1 MIAVVNTAFQ
11 VWARSTPGSPWTR
24 MPVNDDLNALFG
36 YCESQVSPFGLGALS
51 DPSVDYDPAH
61 QRFVITA
68 IAFDQLTFDS
78 SLCIGVTT
86 GAEVDPSVISDS
98 TGGTGN
104 WYVYNVPVPSP
115 SPLFYS
121 ALLDFPRAVVSS
133 DPGTNGAIY
142 VAGNLFLTPDFGLDF
157 YFYQAQVYA
166 FPKLSMYEGQA
177 SITGKLRNVGN
188 NAAGLPADSLTP
200 ARAVGA
206 PLTAYF
212 LSADNNGCSATGPCS
227 TISLWRWYD
236 PFGADSFTLRGG
248 VTVTPYSQP
257 PDADQP
263 GSPGSIATND
273 VRNLAAYWS
282 GNAVFGAHT
291 IAWNPGTG
299 TVPSVQWYQLGNLD
313 AKPILVQQNILS
325 TSGEA
330 RYFPSLAV
338 DTSGN
343 LGLAYAYSSPSAYA
357 GIRATGVDAAGTVG
371 VEAVIQTG
379 VSTIDGSRYGDFA
392 GTALDPGD
400 GRTFWHFE
408 EYADGSQ
415 WGTWVGAFQVAPAP
429 DFTISSSPTS
439 QTVAPGGQT
448 SYAVAL
454 SARNGYSSP
463 VTLSVS
469 GLPGSG
475 ALSNFPISG
484 VSPTSSTTLTVTTT
498 TGVTPGKYTLT
509 ITGTG
514 ADGTSHST
522 SATLT
527 VATPDF
533 TIAAG
538 PSLRTVSRG
547 HSTTYTVTLTGIA
560 GYTSPVSVSVTNPP
574 SGISSN
580 PITITPSATGASG
593 TLTVTATSATKRGTY
608 TLTITGTGPSGAG
621 TITHTTQVQLKVK

>member
-1 MIAVVNTAFQ
+1 MLAVVNTAFQ
-11 VWARSTPGSPWTR
+11 VWTRSTPGSAWTR
-24 MPVNDDLNALFG
+24 IPVNDDLNALFE
-36 YCESQVSPFGLGALS
+36 YCVSQVSLFGLGALS
-51 DPSVDYDPAH
+51 DPSVDYDPAY
-61 QRFVITA
+61 QRFIITA
-68 IAFDQLTFDS
+68 IAFDQLTYDS

-86 GAEVDPSVISDS
+86 GAGVDPSVISDS
-98 TGGTGN
+98 GGGTGN
-104 WYVYNVPVPSP
+104 WHVYNAPVPSP
-115 SPLFYS
+115 NPLFYS

-133 DPGTNGAIY
+133 DPGTNDAIY
-142 VAGNLFLTPDFGLDF
+142 VAGNLILTPDFGF
-157 YFYQAQVYA
+157 TVYFYNAQVYA
-166 FPKLSMYEGQA
+166 FPKLSMYQGLA

-236 PFGADSFTLRGG
+236 PFGADRFTLQGG

-257 PDADQP
+257 PAADQP
-263 GSPGSIATND
+263 GSPGSITTND

-282 GNAVFGAHT
+282 NNTVFGAHT

-313 AKPILVQQNILS
+313 ARPILAQQNILS

-338 DTSGN
+338 DRSGN

-357 GIRATGVDAAGTVG
+357 GLRATGVDASGTVG
-371 VEAVIQTG
+371 GEAVIQEG

-392 GTALDPGD
+392 GTAVDPGD

-415 WGTWVGAFQVAPAP
+415 WGTWVGAFQVASAP
-429 DFTISSSPTS
+429 DFTISASPTS
-439 QTVAPGGQT
+439 QTVAPGGQS
-448 SYAVAL
+448 SYTVAL
-454 SARNGYSSP
+454 SALNGYSSP

-475 ALSNFPISG
+475 ASSNFPISG
-484 VSPTSSTTLTVTTT
+484 VSSTSSTTLTIATTT
-498 TGVTPGKYTLT
+498 EVTPGNYTLT
-509 ITGTG
+509 VTGTG
-514 ADGTSHST
+514 ADGTSHSAT
-522 SATLT
+522 ATLT
-527 VATPDF
+527 VAAPDF
-533 TIAAG
+533 TIAAS
-538 PSLRTVSRG
+538 PSLQTVSRG
-547 HSTTYTVTLTGIA
+547 HSTKYTVTLTAIA
-560 GYTSPVSVSVTNPP
+560 GYSSPVSIAVTNPP
-574 SGISSN
+574 TGVSSN
-580 PITITPSATGASG
+580 LIAITPSAPGASG
-593 TLTVTATSATKRGTY
+593 PLTVTAGSRTRRGTY
-608 TLTITGTGPSGAG
+608 TLTITGTGPPG
-621 TITHTTQVQLKVK
+621 TITHATTVQLKVK